1 MREPSFQRFLQE
13 RASDMR
19 ARGERVDLSGLA
31 EADSSF
37 FYRGSPCQCGADL
50 CFAAPVGPA
59 GCQPLALSLLGAGAG
74 TAFRYSIDGV
84 TSRTFTAPAVEVK
97 HASLAALER
106 MGIAFESLDKFE
118 YGELIYAR
126 AENRFIEIEKIEPIS
141 PRATRMRIAAKNGG
155 LLYDNATAREIV
167 AQTERSLSTASTG
180 STGTTGA
187 RGATASSF

>member
-1 MREPSFQRFLQE
+1 MARLFVSIFLF
-13 RASDMR
+13 
-19 ARGERVDLSGLA
+19 GLT
-31 EADSSF
+31 
-37 FYRGSPCQCGADL
+37 
-50 CFAAPVGPA
+50 

-74 TAFRYSIDGV
+74 TALQYSIDGV
-84 TSRTFTAPAVEVK
+84 TSRTFTAPATDVK

-126 AENRFIEIEKIEPIS
+126 AENRAIEIEIEPIS

-167 AQTERSLSTASTG
+167 AQTERSLFRAASGGTA
-180 STGTTGA
+180 
-187 RGATASSF
+187 RRN